1 MGKNKKV
8 KSEDENNDNTL
19 LSLAAITG
27 TAVLGATIYLA
38 TRDNDSEREDEEN
51 GKKENS
57 TIVNNKI
64 IDYLPSAN
72 TLPFPILPD
81 EATPVNDNSPLE
93 LSSVNLS
100 SKNAYGQAVD
110 SDGLMSNSSFFTF
123 LIWCKILKTK
133 SNSFTIA
140 SRYNESSLGVE
151 KKKIWKLNYNPD
163 QSITTE
169 LYKDENNY
177 LIIKSKPFSVKAD
190 GQWVL
195 LGLHYNMLA
204 KPENRFEISENQNNS
219 ASPSTF
225 SSESPSEKKYFKSK
239 FSVKFDISSNGKYL
253 PITEDGK
260 GKINLGDK
268 IKDYKGLPLI
278 INGYLDDQKVR
289 DLGDIVV
296 SNMMIYHDYLNAKTI
311 NYLYNRVDPIQ
322 VNKNL
327 KCYWKIKSSKF
338 LSTYPMVEDSVSYN
352 DMIFYYTDRRVLIQ
366 DVPTKAK

>member
-1 MGKNKKV
+1 MGKIKKV
-8 KSEDENNDNTL
+8 KSKDKNNDNTL
-19 LSLAAITG
+19 LGLAAITG
-27 TAVLGATIYLA
+27 TAVLGGAIYFA
-38 TRDNDSEREDEEN
+38 TRDNDSESADEDT

-57 TIVNNKI
+57 RIINNKV

-81 EATPVNDNSPLE
+81 EATPVNNPSPLE

-100 SKNAYGQAVD
+100 SKNAYGQAMN
-110 SDGLMSNSSFFTF
+110 SDGLMANSSFFTF
-123 LIWCKILKTK
+123 LIWCKILRTK

-140 SRYNESSLGVE
+140 SRYNESSLGVI
-151 KKKIWKLNYNPD
+151 KKKIWKLSYNPD
-163 QSITTE
+163 QSITAE

-177 LIIKSKPFSVKAD
+177 LTIKSKPFSVPAN

-195 LGLHYNMLA
+195 LGLHYNMFE
-204 KPENRFEISENQNNS
+204 KPEKRVEISENNNNTP
-219 ASPSTF
+219 SPFPS
-225 SSESPSEKKYFKSK
+225 SSEPSYFKSK

-253 PITEDGK
+253 PRTENGK
-260 GKINLGDK
+260 GKINLGSK
-268 IKDYKGLPLI
+268 IKDYDGLPLI
-278 INGYLDDQKVR
+278 INGYLDDHTVR

-296 SNMMIYHDYLNAKTI
+296 SNMMIYHDYLDARLI
-311 NYLYNRVDPIQ
+311 NNLYNTGDPIQ

-352 DMIFYYTDRRVLIQ
+352 DMIFYYTDRDVLIQ
-366 DVPTKAK
+366 DVPNKAQ

>member
-1 MGKNKKV
+1 MGKIKKV
-8 KSEDENNDNTL
+8 KSKDKNNDNTL
-19 LSLAAITG
+19 LGLAAITG
-27 TAVLGATIYLA
+27 TAVIGGAIYLA
-38 TRDNDSEREDEEN
+38 TRDNDSESSDEKN
-51 GKKENS
+51 GEKENS
-57 TIVNNKI
+57 TIVNNKV

-72 TLPFPILPD
+72 TLPFPILQD

-163 QSITTE
+163 QSITAE

-195 LGLHYNMLA
+195 IGLHYNMFE
-204 KPENRFEISENQNNS
+204 KPENTIEISENQNNS
-219 ASPSTF
+219 PSPS
-225 SSESPSEKKYFKSK
+225 SSQSSSEKKYFKSK

-253 PITEDGK
+253 PITENGK
-260 GKINLGDK
+260 GKINLGNK

-278 INGYLDDQKVR
+278 INGYLDDHTVR

-296 SNMMIYHDYLNAKTI
+296 SNMMIYHDYLNAITI
-311 NYLYNRVDPIQ
+311 NNLYNRVDPIQ

-352 DMIFYYTDRRVLIQ
+352 DMIFYYTDRGVLIQ